1 MSVLNNAFR
10 VHAPYMGGG
19 DEFVNI
25 GETSVQATRHA
36 DVLKFWLSLQH
47 TGKSRYT
54 QLIDES
60 YRLTSYL
67 VNQRKPIV
75 LENQRE
81 TRNEFNMF
89 SREPKWIMSSDW
101 DDWNKRLKTHL
112 FVRRFYLSFVAAL
125 P

>member
-47 TGKSRYT
+47 TGKARYT

-89 SREPKWIMSSDW
+89 SRGTQMDYVV
-101 DDWNKRLKTHL
+101 RLG
-112 FVRRFYLSFVAAL
+112 
-125 P
+125 